1 MTLLTLDGLLPLAE
15 GLMENSRPDAPDSS
29 LDEII
34 SQIPTMREVTMHLSA
49 AAITTLSDSPN
60 DDVHRRR
67 FVHLAERVMKQ
78 AVSVGL
84 VESFRVQCDGEN
96 NSGLGGTECF
106 RVHLFYKKPGAE
118 WSSMELV
125 LGEDDW
131 FIIDNDQ
138 INLPGKQQ

>member
-1 MTLLTLDGLLPLAE
+1 
-15 GLMENSRPDAPDSS
+15 MENSRLDAPDPS
-29 LDEII
+29 LDEVI
-34 SQIPTMREVTMHLSA
+34 SQIQSMREVTMHLSA
-49 AAITTLSDSPN
+49 AAITTLSNSPN
-60 DDVHRRR
+60 DEVHRRR
-67 FVHLAERVMKQ
+67 FVHLAERVMEQ

-106 RVHLFYKKPGAE
+106 RAHVFYKKPAAE
-118 WSSMELV
+118 WSRMELV

-138 INLPGKQQ
+138 TDLPGK

>member
-1 MTLLTLDGLLPLAE
+1 
-15 GLMENSRPDAPDSS
+15 MENSHPEACDFD

-34 SQIPTMREVTMHLSA
+34 SQIQSMREVTMHLGA

-60 DDVHRRR
+60 DEVHRRR
-67 FVHLAERVMKQ
+67 FVHLAERVMEQ

-96 NSGLGGTECF
+96 NSDLGGTECF
-106 RVHLFYKKPGAE
+106 RVRLFYKKPGAE

-138 INLPGKQQ
+138 INLLGKQL